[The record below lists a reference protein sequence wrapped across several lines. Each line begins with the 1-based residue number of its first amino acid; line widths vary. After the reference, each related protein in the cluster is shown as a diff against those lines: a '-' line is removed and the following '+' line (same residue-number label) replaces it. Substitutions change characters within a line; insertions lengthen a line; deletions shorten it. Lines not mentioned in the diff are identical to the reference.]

1 MFILLFPL
9 TFLHFLPNIFT
20 SRRVLTAPVVGH
32 WVALFRCLPLG
43 FAVSAEQLASVEPPV
58 VSGQREQLLYILV
71 VFRLGFDKAE
81 N

>member
-1 MFILLFPL
+1 M
-9 TFLHFLPNIFT
+9 
-20 SRRVLTAPVVGH
+20 SV
-32 WVALFRCLPLG
+32 
-43 FAVSAEQLASVEPPV
+43 EQLESVEPPV